1 MRASGII
8 LAAGRGTRFGG
19 GKAFAQLRGR
29 PLLYWCTEAFLAS
42 GEVEELVV
50 VARPGEE
57 PLATEALREIRLPV
71 RAVPG
76 GKRRQDSARAG
87 VEAARGEYVLIHD
100 VARPL
105 VTPELI
111 CQVLAAAREH
121 GAAVPAVPVVETVRY
136 LDGRGFLRAEAVSRT
151 SLVRI
156 QTPQGFRREVLFA
169 ALKEAEERG
178 LTLTD
183 DAAAL
188 LALGIPVAAV
198 PGDPANLKITHP
210 EDLELAEALLPP

>member
-1 MRASGII
+1 M
-8 LAAGRGTRFGG
+8 
-19 GKAFAQLRGR
+19 
-29 PLLYWCTEAFLAS
+29 
-42 GEVEELVV
+42 
-50 VARPGEE
+50 
-57 PLATEALREIRLPV
+57 
-71 RAVPG
+71 
-76 GKRRQDSARAG
+76 
-87 VEAARGEYVLIHD
+87 
-100 VARPL
+100 
-105 VTPELI
+105 
-111 CQVLAAAREH
+111 
-121 GAAVPAVPVVETVRY
+121 PAVPVVDTVRY
-136 LDGRGFLRAEAVSRT
+136 LDGRGFLRAEEVSRT